1 MLRRDVRRADYL
13 PTGRAIDWEKAARWT
28 KAKGARRVAKARMA
42 DMMVVLEEGYVEL
55 RLVFCGGSSVDL
67 LEQYSVQF
75 FVWARTQEQ
84 LIW

>member
-1 MLRRDVRRADYL
+1 
-13 PTGRAIDWEKAARWT
+13 
-28 KAKGARRVAKARMA
+28 MA

-55 RLVFCGGSSVDL
+55 RLVFCGSSSVDL